1 MTFLGLR
8 VYRLQFRFWYALYAH
23 QIAGMIRLFL
33 YLIDSIW
40 MRCIRCI
47 RVNSGKASPKT
58 KTYYQIQQRAKEWIK
73 RNTNKFVTKWIWKME
88 NYAFEFHN
96 NKENETCLVFRSRG
110 VPISVFRCVFVRN
123 CMQCFSIFLH
133 HSKSEDNSCA
143 TGKTE
148 DQKRMTTNIKY
159 EMVRDTVKL
168 NVLAL
173 QCDECHFALSFC
185 RNMKYIHVKA
195 TGHKI

>member
-58 KTYYQIQQRAKEWIK
+58 KTYYQIQQRAKERIK

-110 VPISVFRCVFVRN
+110 VPISVFRCVLYVIVCNASVFFCIIQKVKIIRVP
-123 CMQCFSIFLH
+123 L
-133 HSKSEDNSCA
+133 A
-143 TGKTE
+143 RRKTRKE
-148 DQKRMTTNIKY
+148 WRQTSSMRWFAI
-159 EMVRDTVKL
+159 RL
-168 NVLAL
+168 N
-173 QCDECHFALSFC
+173 
-185 RNMKYIHVKA
+185 
-195 TGHKI
+195 